1 MDNFAATA
9 EGLVEPMG
17 GLLRLP
23 THLLEDRREE
33 APSPW
38 SGKTVLVTGAAGT
51 VGQEIMAQLAHLPV
65 SNVLA
70 IDNDERATFFLEHQL
85 QHVPHF
91 GFALA
96 DICDLD
102 SLTGLMEGV
111 DIVIHAAALKH
122 VALCERAP
130 RAAIQTNIIGTQH
143 VIQSA
148 LAAGVERL
156 LLTSSDKAVNP
167 TNVMG
172 TSKLMAER
180 LVTAANMQSR
190 NGRSI
195 LAACRFGNVLGS
207 SGSVIQVF
215 RQQIAGRGPVTL
227 THPDMSRFI
236 MTLSQAVSLVMDA
249 VFLARGGEV
258 FVTKMVVCRIED
270 LAHVMINELAP
281 RYGRRPEDVPIEI
294 VGPKPGE
301 KFYEELINDE
311 EVRRVRE
318 LERHYVVVPA
328 LRANRGSIN
337 YDYEG
342 LIARKIS
349 QPYNSANVTPMSRPE
364 LCEFLCSSG
373 FLD

>member
-1 MDNFAATA
+1 
-9 EGLVEPMG
+9 
-17 GLLRLP
+17 
-23 THLLEDRREE
+23 
-33 APSPW
+33 
-38 SGKTVLVTGAAGT
+38 
-51 VGQEIMAQLAHLPV
+51 
-65 SNVLA
+65 
-70 IDNDERATFFLEHQL
+70 
-85 QHVPHF
+85 
-91 GFALA
+91 
-96 DICDLD
+96 
-102 SLTGLMEGV
+102 
-111 DIVIHAAALKH
+111 
-122 VALCERAP
+122 
-130 RAAIQTNIIGTQH
+130 
-143 VIQSA
+143 
-148 LAAGVERL
+148 
-156 LLTSSDKAVNP
+156 
-167 TNVMG
+167 
-172 TSKLMAER
+172 
-180 LVTAANMQSR
+180 
-190 NGRSI
+190 
-195 LAACRFGNVLGS
+195 
-207 SGSVIQVF
+207 VIQVF